1 MVEFRT
7 APGAAAGARGGQLPG
22 LARGVVRG
30 VLWVL
35 CCPALLA
42 AGPEKAPD
50 LSGEPE
56 NDAFRASLEHAA
68 ARTVLPARCR
78 ECHAA
83 EFDVWRATG
92 HAAGFDTLHRTER
105 AKEIAGRL
113 GLRLIRRGTGAAT
126 PACLGCHYTPVV
138 RRGRLRAGAGVT
150 CESCH
155 GPARDWIAV
164 HSSYGVPEAD
174 FQQAARIETEAHRK
188 RRIADSRA
196 AGMRRSAQVYELAAT
211 CFGCHTVPNEE
222 IVNRGGHSTGSVDFE
237 LVAWSGRIR
246 HNFLES
252 YKTGDGRTNAERSRA
267 SKRVLYVVGR
277 ALAVEFALRGV
288 AAASGHDLYFPAMRD
303 RVGAALD
310 ELLEIDDRIAIPEVR
325 TVIRIVEAA
334 TLAPGGPLLPVAA
347 DAVGTAAK
355 AFVARADGD
364 TLAAL
369 DPLWDRE
376 SNVTPPPRRLTDAGT
391 VPDGVPALAVD
402 AAAEREA
409 GLEALVVPPPREP
422 VAIGTGGDVARNGLA
437 AAVVADRSPERVPV
451 SEAGFAAAPASE
463 LEAPDPPPVPV
474 ETAVPVPVLPPAAA
488 VTHTR
493 PPWRDPPA
501 HDFVSVPCG
510 GCHSTAERW
519 WRGHPHSRAAAR
531 LRNRGGRVLE
541 IARAYGIAGG
551 DVDRGTQ
558 ACMWCHGT
566 VTSRPS
572 RRVRAGVGCQR
583 CHGAGADY
591 LERHQTA
598 TYPESV
604 ALGMNDLRDPAV
616 QAATCAGCHYIT
628 DPGLIGAGHPS
639 GADFDIVARKAAI
652 VHWGEAFGRPTAPVD
667 PMALS
672 AAHARVITA
681 RGPVPGKP
689 TKAARAR
696 APGADDT
703 GTVEAVVAGANGKDG
718 GPAGLAEPGRAVPA
732 VPRERA
738 ATSTPRGGD
747 GSSVAT
753 TLNDLRQQ
761 LDALSRALGL
771 SGDP

>member
-1 MVEFRT
+1 MR
-7 APGAAAGARGGQLPG
+7 ARGGQLPR
-22 LARGVVRG
+22 LARGLVCG
-30 VLWVL
+30 VLCAL

-42 AGPEKAPD
+42 AGPEQASVP
-50 LSGEPE
+50 SGDRSS
-56 NDAFRASLEHAA
+56 DAFRASLEHAA

-83 EFDVWRATG
+83 EFDVWRATR

-105 AKEIAGRL
+105 ANEIAGKL

-138 RRGRLRAGAGVT
+138 RRGRLRAGGGVT

-174 FQQAARIETEAHRK
+174 FQQAARMETQAHRK
-188 RRIADSRA
+188 RRIADSTA
-196 AGMRRSAQVYELAAT
+196 AGMLRSAQTYELAAT

-222 IVNRGGHSTGSVDFE
+222 IVNRGGHSTGSADFE

-277 ALAVEFALRGV
+277 ALAAEFALRGV
-288 AAASGHDLYFPAMRD
+288 AAASGNDLYFLAMRD

-310 ELLEIDDRIAIPEVR
+310 ELLEIDDRVAIPEVR

-334 TLAPGGPLLPVAA
+334 TLAPGDPLLPAAA
-347 DAVGTAAK
+347 DAVGTASK
-355 AFVARADGD
+355 ALAAVADGD
-364 TLAAL
+364 TLAVL
-369 DPLWDRE
+369 DPLWDPGAE
-376 SNVTPPPRRLTDAGT
+376 DAAPPPRRLTAAGT
-391 VPDGVPALAVD
+391 GPDEVPALAAD
-402 AAAEREA
+402 AAAEGEA
-409 GLEALVVPPPREP
+409 GLETLVVPPPREP
-422 VAIGTGGDVARNGLA
+422 VAIGAGGDVARNTLA

-451 SEAGFAAAPASE
+451 LKPGSAPAPASE
-463 LEAPDPPPVPV
+463 PGVPDPPPVPA
-474 ETAVPVPVLPPAAA
+474 ETAAAAPALPPAPA

-493 PPWRDPPA
+493 PRWRDPPA
-501 HDFVSVPCG
+501 HDFVGVPCG
-510 GCHSTAERW
+510 GCHSAQERW

-531 LRNRGGRVLE
+531 LRNRRGRVLE
-541 IARAYGIAGG
+541 IARAYGIAAG
-551 DVDRGTQ
+551 DADRGTQ
-558 ACMWCHGT
+558 TCMWCHGT
-566 VTSRPS
+566 MTSRPS

-591 LERHQTA
+591 LEPHQTA
-598 TYPESV
+598 SYPESV
-604 ALGMNDLRDPAV
+604 ALGMNDLRNPAV

-667 PMALS
+667 PLALR
-672 AAHARVITA
+672 AAHARVVTV
-681 RGPVPGKP
+681 RGPVPENP
-689 TKAARAR
+689 TTAARAR

-703 GTVEAVVAGANGKDG
+703 GTVDAVVAGANGEDG
-718 GPAGLAEPGRAVPA
+718 GRAAPVAPTEPGRAVPA
-732 VPRERA
+732 VPRERD
-738 ATSTPRGGD
+738 ATSTPRGGGD

-753 TLNDLRQQ
+753 TLDALRQQ

-771 SGDP
+771 SSDP